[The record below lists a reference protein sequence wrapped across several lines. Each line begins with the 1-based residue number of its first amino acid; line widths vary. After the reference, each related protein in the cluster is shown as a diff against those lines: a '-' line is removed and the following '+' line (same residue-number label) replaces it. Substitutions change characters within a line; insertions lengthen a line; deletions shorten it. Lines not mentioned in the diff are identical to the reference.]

1 MIDLQELLT
10 KSLVSHDSQRDRSK
24 QVEIGPSSLGGCR
37 RRVYHE
43 LIETP
48 QINQTEKLA
57 AILGTFIHSGI
68 ESVME
73 REDPFGE
80 NYLREIEVSYGG
92 IKGHVD
98 LYIKNEGAVVD
109 WKTKKK
115 SGLRYFP
122 SHSEIWQVQVYGYL
136 LDANGYEVKTVSLV
150 AIPRDGEMS
159 DIKVHSED
167 YNPEVAKAALQ
178 WLQEIK
184 DTVANSG
191 AAPDPEEKVV
201 FCAKY
206 CSYYDPS
213 GEIGCPS
220 TAK

>member
-10 KSLVSHDSQRDRSK
+10 KSLVAHDSQRDRSK

-48 QINQTEKLA
+48 QTNQTEKLA

-73 REDPFGE
+73 REDPFGD

-98 LYIKNEGAVVD
+98 LYIRAKA
-109 WKTKKK
+109 
-115 SGLRYFP
+115 
-122 SHSEIWQVQVYGYL
+122 QL
-136 LDANGYEVKTVSLV
+136 LTGKQRRKPACGISLV
-150 AIPRDGEMS
+150 IRRYGRFRLTAI
-159 DIKVHSED
+159 
-167 YNPEVAKAALQ
+167 Y
-178 WLQEIK
+178 
-184 DTVANSG
+184 
-191 AAPDPEEKVV
+191 
-201 FCAKY
+201 
-206 CSYYDPS
+206 
-213 GEIGCPS
+213 
-220 TAK
+220 